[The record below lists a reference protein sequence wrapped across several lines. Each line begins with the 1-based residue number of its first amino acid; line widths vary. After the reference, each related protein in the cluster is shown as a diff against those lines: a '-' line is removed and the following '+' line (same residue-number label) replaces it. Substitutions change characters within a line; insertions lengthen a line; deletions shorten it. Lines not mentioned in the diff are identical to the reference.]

1 MLFPNRT
8 ARYRATLPL
17 IVGLFFAPCLLIGT
31 GGCGPE
37 ENAAVSPAR
46 PEAAAFVTVPDLEG
60 VTEDQARQVMG
71 AKGLK
76 LRVTT
81 EHYPTVA
88 AGHLAAQN
96 PPPGIA
102 LAPGAMVSAVVSLGP
117 EPARTVARPAPP
129 APAVVAAG
137 SAPAGTSLE
146 ENGPQPEVA
155 TLPEQPPAV
164 PPPPGFEKAAGRV
177 AANDFLV
184 CVDPGHPSETSA
196 GANAHGLSENRLNW
210 QVAVRLARRLNAL
223 GVACKLTKNT
233 ENQYVT
239 NRQRAETANQ
249 AGAKLFIRLH
259 CDVGGGRGYAWY
271 YPDRAGTKYGVTGPP
286 PAIQQASRRAAHVLN
301 EAMKPVL
308 RGSLQSNSIK
318 TDAATFVGG
327 KQGGV
332 LTGSIFARVPTA
344 LIEMCFINQKNDAR
358 FIASEAGQEKM
369 AEALAAGIVAYR
381 DTTSQ

>member
-1 MLFPNRT
+1 MLFPNP
-8 ARYRATLPL
+8 RAPRAALPL
-17 IVGLFFAPCLLIGT
+17 IVGLFFVPCLLIGA
-31 GGCGPE
+31 GGCGPDE
-37 ENAAVSPAR
+37 KAAVSPAR

-81 EHYPTVA
+81 AHHPTVA
-88 AGHLAAQN
+88 AGRLAAQN

-102 LAPGAMVSAVVSLGP
+102 LTPGAMVSALVSLGP
-117 EPARTVARPAPP
+117 EPVRAVAQPAPLV
-129 APAVVAAG
+129 PAVVAAE
-137 SAPAGTSLE
+137 APPTGTSLE
-146 ENGPQPEVA
+146 ENGPQLEMA
-155 TLPEQPPAV
+155 ALPEQPPAL
-164 PPPPGFEKAAGRV
+164 PPPGFENAADHV
-177 AANDFLV
+177 AANGFLV

-210 QVAVRLARRLNAL
+210 QVAQRLKQHLAAL
-223 GVACKLTKNT
+223 GITCNLTKNT

-239 NRQRAETANQ
+239 NRQRAETANLAQ
-249 AGAKLFIRLH
+249 AKLFIRLH

-271 YPDRAGTKYGVTGPP
+271 YPDRQGTKYGVTGPP
-286 PAIQQASRRAAHVLN
+286 RPVLQASRNAAHVLN
-301 EAMKPVL
+301 EAMRPVL
-308 RGSLQSNSIK
+308 RGALQSNPIK

-332 LTGSIFARVPTA
+332 LTGSIFSKVPTA
-344 LIEMCFINQKNDAR
+344 LIEMCFINQKNEAR

-381 DTTSQ
+381 NTPR